1 MSFRSRANP
10 DQRRRRVILDDL
22 RNEEMRAPA
31 PVRQIKRRR
40 YADDAL
46 TDAQPRITDFLPST
60 WRPIVLLLISMFVVD
75 GGVLA
80 LDWFQPQWAEQI
92 SELPLRTI
100 NAGESDSLAQFWLTI
115 QCALA
120 TIVSLL
126 IFAVR
131 RRRLDDLR
139 GTYQSWIWVALF
151 SGLMTLISGTAVEE
165 LISFGIARIPNVP
178 ALSPPLAWFW
188 VALSALAGPMLLR
201 LLIEMRK
208 LRASQIVIIIAVLLG
223 AASQAMEFVPL
234 DVQLAKLISQGL
246 LLSSGTL
253 LVGALLSYGRYVKL
267 DASGA
272 FSVRKKK
279 KKREVVEEETSES
292 DESDTTSTRV
302 DAGTS
307 SVSRPNSIGA
317 AISAARASDLDGRRS
332 GPLSTANR
340 QQAARR

>member
-1 MSFRSRANP
+1 
-10 DQRRRRVILDDL
+10 
-22 RNEEMRAPA
+22 
-31 PVRQIKRRR
+31 
-40 YADDAL
+40 
-46 TDAQPRITDFLPST
+46 
-60 WRPIVLLLISMFVVD
+60 
-75 GGVLA
+75 
-80 LDWFQPQWAEQI
+80 
-92 SELPLRTI
+92 
-100 NAGESDSLAQFWLTI
+100 
-115 QCALA
+115 
-120 TIVSLL
+120 
-126 IFAVR
+126 
-131 RRRLDDLR
+131 
-139 GTYQSWIWVALF
+139 
-151 SGLMTLISGTAVEE
+151 MTLISGTAVEE